1 MTSPSTPTGPGQLAP
16 KMEPRVT
23 DETADE
29 LDRLWHLVLLD
40 DDMHSYGYVVEML
53 GDIFG
58 YGTEKAFALARLVDS
73 EKRVILETGGRE
85 QCEGHQQRVHA
96 YGADPRIPQCQGSM
110 TAILEQAP

>member
-1 MTSPSTPTGPGQLAP
+1 MTSPSTPTGPGPLAP
-16 KMEPRVT
+16 TMEPRVT
-23 DETADE
+23 DETAE
-29 LDRLWHLVLLD
+29 ALDRLWHLVLLD
-40 DDMHSYGYVVEML
+40 VDMHSYGYVVEML

-73 EKRVILETGGRE
+73 EKRVILETGDRE